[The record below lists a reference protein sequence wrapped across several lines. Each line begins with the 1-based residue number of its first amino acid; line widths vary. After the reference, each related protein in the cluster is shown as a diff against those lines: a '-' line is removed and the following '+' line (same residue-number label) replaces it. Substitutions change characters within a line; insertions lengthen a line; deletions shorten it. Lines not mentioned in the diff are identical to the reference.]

1 MVIFTLYLNNV
12 NSSQLSNTTNFN
24 SCTWNV
30 NWDQL
35 FKGEN
40 YKYNKCRIRIKIV
53 SSSQNFVAASF
64 FNTSGVLTCNLPTN
78 FNASN
83 LYLPT
88 LLNIMVLRDSD
99 VSVARLTTSNRTNTA
114 ESLGVNIQIPKG
126 SYPITINA
134 ARLLN
139 LSEPND
145 FGSVGVIFN
154 YNIVFHFEL
163 YN

>member
-1 MVIFTLYLNNV
+1 MPIYTLYLNNV
-12 NSSQLSNTTNFN
+12 DSSQISNTTNFN

-53 SSSQNFVAASF
+53 STSSNFTAASF
-64 FNTSGVLTCNLPTN
+64 HNTSGPLTCSLPTN

-83 LYLPT
+83 LIQPT
-88 LLNIMVLRDSD
+88 LLNILVLRDSA
-99 VSVARLTTSNRTNTA
+99 VTPTRLTTTSRTDTA
-114 ESLGVNIQIPKG
+114 DSPGVNIQVPKG
-126 SYPITINA
+126 SYPITISEGK
-134 ARLLN
+134 LLN
-139 LSEPND
+139 LTELSD
-145 FGSVGVIFN
+145 FGSSGVIFN
-154 YNIVFHFEL
+154 YNVVFHFEL